1 MWEGRATHQIGCVS
15 NTSFMLK
22 KEVDAAFAR
31 SLEMSHNSSTPP
43 IGVAVICGLSIGAA
57 KIAMSSNPIRSV
69 NFARR

>member
-1 MWEGRATHQIGCVS
+1 
-15 NTSFMLK
+15 MLK